1 MNNKRTDE
9 SLLEVKDLKI
19 NFKSYEGIAEVINGV
34 SLNVKKGEV
43 ISLVG
48 ESGCGKSV
56 TVRSMLG
63 LVPTPPA
70 KFVKG
75 DIIFEGKSLL
85 NLSEKE
91 WQKIR
96 GKGISMIFQDPM
108 TALNPVF
115 TIGEHLIDVYM
126 YQGRSNT
133 LFMSRKEKQSL
144 RKKGRERAI
153 ELLDKMRIPDSES
166 ILERYPVEL
175 SGGMRQ
181 RILIALALIHT
192 PKLLIADEPG
202 TALDVSVQDQIL
214 MELKR
219 LVEIEGISMIF
230 ITHNLGV
237 ARMISD
243 RVYVM
248 YAGEVIEEA
257 PTTTIFK
264 ESFHPYTK
272 GLLSSIPKL
281 NGNMGDGIDGRIPD
295 FIDPPKGCRFYD
307 RCTVRMDKCKT
318 VSPTLKRLYDER
330 SVSCHLFEEEEYSNG
345 KLHSTSRESKEVFLN
360 K

>member
-1 MNNKRTDE
+1 MSVKSE
-9 SLLEVKDLKI
+9 ALLEIKGLKV
-19 NFKSYEGIAEVINGV
+19 NFKSFEGTAQVINGV
-34 SLNVKKGEV
+34 SLKVNKGEV

-56 TVRSMLG
+56 TVRSILG

-70 KFVKG
+70 QFTNG
-75 DIIFEGKSLL
+75 DITFEGQSLL
-85 NLSEKE
+85 GLSEKE

-115 TIGEHLIDVYM
+115 TIGQHLIDVYM
-126 YQGRSNT
+126 WQGKRNT
-133 LFMSRKEKQSL
+133 LFTSMKEKREL
-144 RKKGRERAI
+144 RKKGRARAI
-153 ELLDKMRIPDSES
+153 EILEKMRIPDPEG
-166 ILERYPVEL
+166 ILERYPIEL

-181 RILIALALIHT
+181 RIIIALALIHT

-214 MELKR
+214 IELKR
-219 LVEIEGISMIF
+219 LVEMEGISMIF

-248 YAGEVIEEA
+248 YAGEVVEEA
-257 PTTTIFK
+257 TTQSLF
-264 ESFHPYTK
+264 SQSYHPYTQ

-281 NGNMGDGIDGRIPD
+281 NGQMGDGIDGRIPD
-295 FIDPPKGCRFYD
+295 FLNPPQGCRFYD
-307 RCTVRMDKCKT
+307 RCSERMDHCSLTPPKLQ
-318 VSPTLKRLYDER
+318 TLSDGRK
-330 SVSCHLFEEEEYSNG
+330 VSCHLFAEEVVG
-345 KLHSTSRESKEVFLN
+345 IHG
-360 K
+360 

>member
-1 MNNKRTDE
+1 MSE
-9 SLLEVKDLKI
+9 ALLEIKDLKI
-19 NFKSYEGIAEVINGV
+19 NFKSYEGTAKVINGV
-34 SLNVKKGEV
+34 SLKVNKGEV

-56 TVRSMLG
+56 TVRSILG

-70 KFVKG
+70 QFVNG
-75 DIIFEGKSLL
+75 DITFEGQSLL
-85 NLSEKE
+85 GLNEKD

-96 GKGISMIFQDPM
+96 GKGISMVFQDPM

-115 TIGEHLIDVYM
+115 TIGQQLIDVYM
-126 YQGRSNT
+126 WQGKKNT
-133 LFMSRKEKQSL
+133 LFTSMKDKREL
-144 RKKGRERAI
+144 RKKGRARAI
-153 ELLDKMRIPDSES
+153 EILEKMRIPDPEG

-181 RILIALALIHT
+181 RIVIALALMHT

-214 MELKR
+214 IELKR
-219 LVEIEGISMIF
+219 LVEMEGISMIF

-248 YAGEVIEEA
+248 YAGEVVEEA
-257 PTTTIFK
+257 TTQNLFK
-264 ESFHPYTK
+264 QSYHPYTN

-281 NGNMGDGIDGRIPD
+281 NGQMGDGIDGKIPD
-295 FIDPPKGCRFYD
+295 FLNPPQGCRFYD
-307 RCTVRMDKCKT
+307 RCSERIDHCKQT
-318 VSPTLKRLYDER
+318 PPTLQTLSDGRR
-330 SVSCHLFEEEEYSNG
+330 VSCHLFDEEVQSNG
-345 KLHSTSRESKEVFLN
+345 KLYIAGGRS
-360 K
+360 

>member
-1 MNNKRTDE
+1 MSENNNA
-9 SLLEVKDLKI
+9 LLEVKDLKVH
-19 NFKSYEGIAEVINGV
+19 FKSYEGTAQVINGV
-34 SLNVKKGEV
+34 NLQVKKGEV

-70 KFVKG
+70 QYVNG
-75 DIIFEGKSLL
+75 DITFEGKSIL
-85 NLSEKE
+85 NLNEKE

-126 YQGRSNT
+126 YQGKKSA
-133 LFMSRKEKQSL
+133 LFMGWKEKKVL

-153 ELLDKMRIPDSES
+153 ELLEKMRIPDPEA

-214 MELKR
+214 IELKR

-257 PTTTIFK
+257 STQTLFS
-264 ESFHPYTK
+264 ESYHPYTK

-281 NGNMGDGIDGRIPD
+281 SGGMGDGIDGRIPN
-295 FIDPPKGCRFYD
+295 FLNPPAGCRFYD
-307 RCTVRMDKCKT
+307 RCSVRLDKCKI
-318 VSPTLKRLYDER
+318 VPPTLKRLSDGR
-330 SVSCHLFEEEEYSNG
+330 SVSCHLFEEEETDNG
-345 KLHSTSRESKEVFLN
+345 KLYSTGGESKEVFLHS
-360 K
+360 

>member
-1 MNNKRTDE
+1 MTDE
-9 SLLEVKDLKI
+9 KEILLDVTDLKI
-19 NFKSYEGIAEVINGV
+19 NFNSYEGIAEVINGID
-34 SLNVKKGEV
+34 LHVKKGEV

-70 KFVKG
+70 EFVNG
-75 DIIFEGKSLL
+75 DITFEGKSLL
-85 NLSEKE
+85 NLNEKQ

-115 TIGEHLIDVYM
+115 TIGEQLIDVYM
-126 YQGRSNT
+126 WQGEKNKFT
-133 LFMSRKEKQSL
+133 KSRKEKREL
-144 RKKGRERAI
+144 RKKGRARAI
-153 ELLDKMRIPDSES
+153 EILEKMRIPDPEG
-166 ILERYPVEL
+166 ILDRYPVQL

-214 MELKR
+214 LELKR

-243 RVYVM
+243 RIYVM

-257 PTTTIFK
+257 ATNTLFK
-264 ESFHPYTK
+264 ESYHPYTK

-281 NGNMGDGIDGRIPD
+281 NGEMGAGIDGRIPD
-295 FIDPPKGCRFYD
+295 FTNPPAGCRFYD
-307 RCTVRMDKCKT
+307 RCTVRLDKCNIVPPK
-318 VSPTLKRLYDER
+318 LKRLPDGR
-330 SVSCHLFEEEEYSNG
+330 SVSCHLFEEGEYDHG
-345 KLHSTSRESKEVFLN
+345 KLYSTGREPKEVFPHS
-360 K
+360 